1 MRLEKAWGGLKPLG
15 FVLRVDLAEGCRIR
29 SAEGAS
35 MASHQFVAL
44 HHCSGR
50 WVFRG
55 VMDILIGAGH
65 IEGMSDAAI
74 RRVKKT
80 SYRQE

>member
-1 MRLEKAWGGLKPLG
+1 
-15 FVLRVDLAEGCRIR
+15 
-29 SAEGAS
+29 